1 MFKII
6 KKIFKIL
13 DEKKKKQFKILIVLM
28 FISMFLETIGIGT
41 MIPLINFFT
50 NGNILLPNDINLNNL
65 LLGLGISENKILIFI
80 LIIII
85 STFLI
90 KNIYI
95 GFYSWIESRFAYK
108 IRYGL
113 GVTLFNKFLY
123 NPYTFHLQNNS
134 SNLISKINQETAE
147 FGNALIHLSTLL
159 TETLILLGLISF
171 LLVIKPEETLIIVL
185 IGLISSLIFYS
196 TLKNLVSFWGKK
208 RESSERAKMKSLKQG
223 LGGIKDIIF
232 YKAQKY
238 FIDIFYSKSNDLFKV
253 SFKMHFIN
261 KLPKIWFEMIAVI
274 ILTFIIFFLY
284 ITQSDISN
292 IMATIGI
299 FLITS
304 IRVMPS
310 INRILTSLQNLKY
323 SEAALDSLLIG
334 LENSNEF
341 ISSKRIEHLN
351 DKINFKNEIKF
362 NNVFF
367 NYPKSNKDVLRNIS
381 ISIKKN
387 QFIGII
393 GETGSGKST
402 LVDLMIGLLK
412 PTRGT
417 ITVDG
422 KNISQNLEDWRGI
435 LGYVPQN
442 FYLLDESI
450 KNNIAFGVEEKD
462 IDIER
467 IHNSIDKSQLTKF
480 ISNLKEG
487 LSSNIGERGVKIS
500 GGEKQRL
507 SIARTLYNEPE
518 ILLFDEATSSLDID
532 TEKKILE
539 TLIELKK
546 NKTIIFVT
554 HRTSSLNFCDKI
566 FKIENQSLKE
576 IK

>member
-1 MFKII
+1 M
-6 KKIFKIL
+6 
-13 DEKKKKQFKILIVLM
+13 
-28 FISMFLETIGIGT
+28 
-41 MIPLINFFT
+41 
-50 NGNILLPNDINLNNL
+50 
-65 LLGLGISENKILIFI
+65 
-80 LIIII
+80 
-85 STFLI
+85 
-90 KNIYI
+90 
-95 GFYSWIESRFAYK
+95 
-108 IRYGL
+108 
-113 GVTLFNKFLY
+113 
-123 NPYTFHLQNNS
+123 
-134 SNLISKINQETAE
+134 
-147 FGNALIHLSTLL
+147 STLL

-417 ITVDG
+417 ITANG
-422 KNISQNLEDWRGI
+422 KNISQNLEDWR
-435 LGYVPQN
+435 
-442 FYLLDESI
+442 
-450 KNNIAFGVEEKD
+450 
-462 IDIER
+462 
-467 IHNSIDKSQLTKF
+467 
-480 ISNLKEG
+480 
-487 LSSNIGERGVKIS
+487 
-500 GGEKQRL
+500 
-507 SIARTLYNEPE
+507 
-518 ILLFDEATSSLDID
+518 
-532 TEKKILE
+532 E
-539 TLIELKK
+539 T
-546 NKTIIFVT
+546 
-554 HRTSSLNFCDKI
+554 
-566 FKIENQSLKE
+566 
-576 IK
+576 

>member
-1 MFKII
+1 MGYYFLQL
-6 KKIFKIL
+6 KKI
-13 DEKKKKQFKILIVLM
+13 
-28 FISMFLETIGIGT
+28 
-41 MIPLINFFT
+41 
-50 NGNILLPNDINLNNL
+50 
-65 LLGLGISENKILIFI
+65 
-80 LIIII
+80 
-85 STFLI
+85 
-90 KNIYI
+90 
-95 GFYSWIESRFAYK
+95 
-108 IRYGL
+108 
-113 GVTLFNKFLY
+113 
-123 NPYTFHLQNNS
+123 
-134 SNLISKINQETAE
+134 
-147 FGNALIHLSTLL
+147 
-159 TETLILLGLISF
+159 
-171 LLVIKPEETLIIVL
+171 
-185 IGLISSLIFYS
+185 
-196 TLKNLVSFWGKK
+196 
-208 RESSERAKMKSLKQG
+208 
-223 LGGIKDIIF
+223 
-232 YKAQKY
+232 
-238 FIDIFYSKSNDLFKV
+238 IDIFYSKSNDLFKV

-387 QFIGII
+387 QFIGLI

-422 KNISQNLEDWRGI
+422 KNISQNLEDWRGN

-442 FYLLDESI
+442 VYLLDESI
-450 KNNIAFGVEEKD
+450 KNNIAFGGEEKD

-467 IHNSIDKSQLTKF
+467 IHNSIDKF
-480 ISNLKEG
+480 N
-487 LSSNIGERGVKIS
+487 
-500 GGEKQRL
+500 
-507 SIARTLYNEPE
+507 
-518 ILLFDEATSSLDID
+518 
-532 TEKKILE
+532 
-539 TLIELKK
+539 
-546 NKTIIFVT
+546 
-554 HRTSSLNFCDKI
+554 
-566 FKIENQSLKE
+566 
-576 IK
+576 